1 MRSRWNI
8 YGIKLLFL
16 TILILLLE
24 VHECCTLNSEGLSL
38 FEFKL
43 NVYSDPNGVLEN
55 WNADHCDPCMW
66 SGVECL
72 DGKVQILNLHGCSLE
87 GTLTS
92 ELGNLTHLRSLV
104 LSGNHFFG
112 AIPKEFGRLGMLEV
126 LDLRDNNLGGTIP
139 AEIGDLQSLRILLIH
154 NNNFEESVPLEIG
167 KLHLVTEL
175 QFDENLTSAFAARTR
190 CIRKFRHCIWHGS
203 MKPFKMINSFVEPI
217 KWAILRY
224 LSFFQLPSPGT
235 GFMDDRKDCSDNLPR
250 SSRPHFIHTIQH
262 QEEIARRKL
271 AEQSSNLAA
280 APANIKGPLGPV
292 IQMPSSRS
300 SGSFRAVP
308 NSNGTDPTNLPSPP
322 PQYESQ
328 DKLQPVGQSASAV
341 KQPPAVKKP
350 TNSQG
355 PPAGKS
361 ESTWKYV
368 VGICI
373 GVVLLILAA
382 SVFLICRIRAA
393 RTIGPWKTGLS
404 GQLQKAF
411 VTGVP
416 KLNRSELET
425 ACEDF
430 SNIITSG
437 DSYIVYKGTLSSG
450 VEIAVIST
458 TISSLQ
464 DWSMHSETAFRKKI
478 DTFSR
483 VNHKNFVNL
492 IGYCEEDEPFTRMM
506 VFEYAP
512 NGSLYE
518 HLHVEEADHLDW
530 PARMRTVMGTVY
542 CLQYM
547 HELNPPVPHCNLNS
561 KSIFL
566 TDDYAAKITEIDFW
580 SELTGKSKSSS
591 DDLENSVLP
600 PLADPETNVYSL
612 GILLIEIIS
621 GKSPYSEEKESLLN
635 WAAQYFR
642 HDKQNIASL
651 VDPLLKSFKNNEL
664 MVICEVIEQCL
675 QEDPRKRPTIKE
687 SIDKLREAIDVS
699 PHAAVPR
706 LSPLWWA
713 ELELLSSEAA

>member
-1 MRSRWNI
+1 MRSRRNI

-24 VHECCTLNSEGLSL
+24 VHECCSLNSEGLAL
-38 FEFKL
+38 LGFKL
-43 NVYSDPNGVLEN
+43 NVDSDPNGVLEN

-66 SGVECL
+66 SGVECV
-72 DGKVQILNLHGCSLE
+72 DGKVQMLNLHGCSLE
-87 GTLTS
+87 GTLAS
-92 ELGNLTHLRSLV
+92 QLGNLTHLRSLV
-104 LSGNHFFG
+104 LSGNHFSG

-126 LDLRDNNLGGTIP
+126 LDLRDNNLSGTIP
-139 AEIGDLQSLRILLIH
+139 SEIGDLQSLRILLIH

-167 KLHLVTEL
+167 KLHLVSEL
-175 QFDENLTSAFAARTR
+175 QFDENLTSDFAAGTR

-203 MKPFKMINSFVEPI
+203 MRPFKTINSFIEPI
-217 KWAILRY
+217 KGTLFRY
-224 LSFFQLPSPGT
+224 LSFFQHPSPGKD
-235 GFMDDRKDCSDNLPR
+235 FVDDCKDCSDNLPW
-250 SSRPHFIHTIQH
+250 SSRPHIIHTIQH

-271 AEQSSNLAA
+271 VEQSSNLAA
-280 APANIKGPLGPV
+280 APANIKGPLVPV

-308 NSNGTDPTNLPSPP
+308 NSDGTTPPMHLPSPP
-322 PQYESQ
+322 PHHESQ
-328 DKLQPVGQSASAV
+328 DKLNPAAV
-341 KQPPAVKKP
+341 KQP
-350 TNSQG
+350 TNSQA
-355 PPAGKS
+355 PSAEKF

-373 GVVLLILAA
+373 GVFLLILAV

-430 SNIITSG
+430 SNIITGG

-458 TISSLQ
+458 TISSLK
-464 DWSMHSETAFRKKI
+464 DWSMHSETTFRKKI

-512 NGSLYE
+512 NGSLFE

-530 PARMRTVMGTVY
+530 PARMRTVMGTAY
-542 CLQYM
+542 CLQFL

-561 KSIFL
+561 KAIYL
-566 TDDYAAKITEIDFW
+566 TADYAAKITETDFW
-580 SELTGKSKSSS
+580 SELTVKSKSTS

-600 PLADPETNVYSL
+600 PLANPETNVYSF

-621 GKSPYSEEKESLLN
+621 GKSPYSDEKESLLK
-635 WAAQYFR
+635 WAAQYLR

-651 VDPLLKSFKNNEL
+651 VDPSLKSFKNNEL
-664 MVICEVIEQCL
+664 IVICEVIEQCL

-687 SIDKLREAIDVS
+687 AIDKLREAIDVS
-699 PHAAVPR
+699 PNAAVPR

>member
-1 MRSRWNI
+1 MVLQAMRGRWNI
-8 YGIKLLFL
+8 YGIKLLSYFS
-16 TILILLLE
+16 ILILLLE
-24 VHECCTLNSEGLSL
+24 VHGCCALNSEGLAL
-38 FEFKL
+38 LEFKL
-43 NVYSDPNGVLEN
+43 KVDSDPNGVLEN
-55 WNADHCDPCMW
+55 WNADDCDPCMW
-66 SGVECL
+66 CGVECL
-72 DGKVQILNLHGCSLE
+72 DGKVKTLNLHGGSLE
-87 GTLTS
+87 GILAS

-112 AIPKEFGRLGMLEV
+112 AIPKEFGRLNRLEV
-126 LDLRDNNLGGTIP
+126 LDLSDNNLSGTIP
-139 AEIGDLQSLRILLIH
+139 AEIGDLQSLRILLIR

-167 KLHLVTEL
+167 KLHLVSEL
-175 QFDENLTSAFAARTR
+175 QYDENLTTVFASGTR

-203 MKPFKMINSFVEPI
+203 MRPFKTINSFIKPI
-217 KWAILRY
+217 KGTLFRY
-224 LSFFQLPSPGT
+224 LSFFQLQSPGE
-235 GFMDDRKDCSDNLPR
+235 GFLDDHK
-250 SSRPHFIHTIQH
+250 
-262 QEEIARRKL
+262 EEIARRKL
-271 AEQSSNLAA
+271 GEQSSNLAA

-308 NSNGTDPTNLPSPP
+308 NTDGTTPTNLPFSPP
-322 PQYESQ
+322 QHESQ
-328 DKLQPVGQSASAV
+328 DRLNPKGQPMSAF
-341 KQPPAVKKP
+341 KQP
-350 TNSQG
+350 TNSQA
-355 PPAGKS
+355 PPPEKS
-361 ESTWKYV
+361 ESPWKYV
-368 VGICI
+368 VGILG
-373 GVVLLILAA
+373 GVFLLILAV
-382 SVFLICRIRAA
+382 SVFLICRSRAA

-437 DSYIVYKGTLSSG
+437 NSYIVHKGTLSSG

-458 TISSLQ
+458 TISSVK
-464 DWSMHSETAFRKKI
+464 DWSVHSETAFRKKI

-512 NGSLYE
+512 NGTLFE

-530 PARMRTVMGTVY
+530 SARMRTIMGTAY

-547 HELNPPVPHCNLNS
+547 HDLNPPVPHSNLNS
-561 KSIFL
+561 KAIFL
-566 TDDYAAKITEIDFW
+566 TDDYAAKITETDFW
-580 SELTGKSKSSS
+580 SELTAKSKSSS
-591 DDLENSVLP
+591 DDLENSELP
-600 PLADPETNVYSL
+600 PLADPEMNVYSF
-612 GILLIEIIS
+612 GILLLEIIS

-635 WAAQYFR
+635 LAAKYL
-642 HDKQNIASL
+642 HDKQNIISL
-651 VDPLLKSFKNNEL
+651 VDPTLKSFKNNEL

-675 QEDPRKRPTIKE
+675 QEDPRKRPTIGE
-687 SIDKLREAIDVS
+687 VIAKLREAIDVS
-699 PHAAVPR
+699 PNAAVPR

>member
-16 TILILLLE
+16 TILNLLLE
-24 VHECCTLNSEGLSL
+24 VHECCSFNSEGLAL
-38 FEFKL
+38 LGFKL
-43 NVYSDPNGVLEN
+43 NVDSDPNGVLEN

-66 SGVECL
+66 SGVECV
-72 DGKVQILNLHGCSLE
+72 DGKVQMLNLHGCSLE
-87 GTLTS
+87 GTLAS
-92 ELGNLTHLRSLV
+92 QLGNLTHLRSLV
-104 LSGNHFFG
+104 LSGNHFSG

-126 LDLRDNNLGGTIP
+126 LDLRDNNLSGTIP

-167 KLHLVTEL
+167 KLHLVSEL
-175 QFDENLTSAFAARTR
+175 QFDENLTSAFAAGTR

-203 MKPFKMINSFVEPI
+203 MGPFKTINSFIEPI
-217 KWAILRY
+217 KGTLFRY
-224 LSFFQLPSPGT
+224 LSFFQLPSPVKD
-235 GFMDDRKDCSDNLPR
+235 FVDECKDCSDNLPR
-250 SSRPHFIHTIQH
+250 SSRPHIIHTIQH

-271 AEQSSNLAA
+271 VEQSSNLPA
-280 APANIKGPLGPV
+280 APANIKGPSVPV

-308 NSNGTDPTNLPSPP
+308 NSDGATPPTHLSSPP
-322 PQYESQ
+322 PHHESQ
-328 DKLQPVGQSASAV
+328 DKLNPGEQSTRAF
-341 KQPPAVKKP
+341 KQP
-350 TNSQG
+350 TNSQA
-355 PPAGKS
+355 PPAEKS

-373 GVVLLILAA
+373 GVFLLILAV

-393 RTIGPWKTGLS
+393 RTIGSWKTGLS

-416 KLNRSELET
+416 KLNRSELEI

-430 SNIITSG
+430 SNIITGG

-458 TISSLQ
+458 TISSLK

-512 NGSLYE
+512 NGSLFE

-530 PARMRTVMGTVY
+530 PARMRTIMGTAY

-547 HELNPPVPHCNLNS
+547 HELNPPVQHCNLNS
-561 KSIFL
+561 KAIYL

-580 SELTGKSKSSS
+580 SELTAKSKSSS
-591 DDLENSVLP
+591 DDSENSVLP
-600 PLADPETNVYSL
+600 PLADLETNVYSF

-621 GKSPYSEEKESLLN
+621 GKSPYSDEKESLLN
-635 WAAQYFR
+635 WAAQYLR

-651 VDPLLKSFKNNEL
+651 VDPSLKSFKNNEL

-687 SIDKLREAIDVS
+687 AIDKLREAIDVS
-699 PHAAVPR
+699 PNAAVPR